1 MWLFENA
8 GPLGGA
14 ALSFSWLFLVMLGIH
29 HGFTPINTAL
39 IQSVG
44 YTPLYPFGSLAG
56 GGQVGASLALMVKY
70 RSNKNL
76 VSAIKGGLPAGI
88 LGIGEPLIY
97 GVSLPLGRIFPLACL
112 GGAVGGAVMGFFTQ
126 GSVAV
131 NVSGILG
138 VLVNISPLVYFAG
151 YAISVVAGFVLV
163 YFVGA
168 KQSALDAFEGHDLDS
183 H

>member
-1 MWLFENA
+1 
-8 GPLGGA
+8 
-14 ALSFSWLFLVMLGIH
+14 
-29 HGFTPINTAL
+29 
-39 IQSVG
+39 
-44 YTPLYPFGSLAG
+44 
-56 GGQVGASLALMVKY
+56 MVKY

-76 VSAIKGGLPAGI
+76 VSAVKGGLPAGI

-168 KQSALDAFEGHDLDS
+168 KQSALLRGA
-183 H
+183 

>member
-1 MWLFENA
+1 
-8 GPLGGA
+8 
-14 ALSFSWLFLVMLGIH
+14 
-29 HGFTPINTAL
+29 
-39 IQSVG
+39 
-44 YTPLYPFGSLAG
+44 
-56 GGQVGASLALMVKY
+56 MVKY

-138 VLVNISPLVYFAG
+138 VLVNISRLYTSQAMQSQLSQALPSSTSWAPSRARSMPSRGMTSIRTNPFMAHRQAFLASLWKGPGSPGSFPLALPQRSTKMSCAG
-151 YAISVVAGFVLV
+151 IYQQCGC
-163 YFVGA
+163 
-168 KQSALDAFEGHDLDS
+168 HR
-183 H
+183 